1 MATSAPIQTPPARA
15 TTEPASLPAL
25 LPGIILLAA
34 VGYVGKFIEHF
45 LNTYTKAHHI
55 TFPNI
60 EYVLWAILFGILIAN
75 TVGVA
80 RIFRPG
86 VATYEFWLKAG
97 IILLGA
103 RFVLGD
109 VLKLGGISLILV
121 FIAIT
126 LSIAFMTWLGRAFK
140 LSPALTTLL
149 AVGSSICGVSA
160 IIATQGAIDADE
172 EDSSTAI
179 AAILALGAISLFA
192 FPVIGHALHMS
203 DHAYGLWAGLAVD
216 NTAEAT
222 AAGALYSDAAG
233 KYAVLAK
240 TCRNALIGFVVL
252 AYAIQWSRRSLADN
266 SSTGSG
272 NSNGNKRT
280 VILSEGG
287 ASAAQVEGPAVASS
301 RLAIDTTADK
311 VKFLWKKF
319 PKFVLG
325 FLFISL
331 LATLGASSNPVIAQ
345 LGFTKPQLLPLG
357 NLSRWAFLL
366 TFAGV
371 GLRTNLRDLFK
382 QGARPFIVSAAGEIV
397 IAILTLGLILGAD
410 HLYHL

>member
-1 MATSAPIQTPPARA
+1 MAASVNLPDLRTEYPPHAHGRG
-15 TTEPASLPAL
+15 PAERSTLVGL
-25 LPGIILLAA
+25 LPGIALLFV
-34 VGYVGKFIEHF
+34 VGYAGKFVEHF

-60 EYVLWAILFGILIAN
+60 EYVLWAILFGIVIAN
-75 TVGVA
+75 TVGVP
-80 RIFRPG
+80 RIFRAG

-103 RFVLGD
+103 RFILGD

-121 FIAIT
+121 FIAFAFSLT
-126 LSIAFMTWLGRAFK
+126 FMTWLGRTFN
-140 LSPALTTLL
+140 LGPQLTTLL
-149 AVGSSICGVSA
+149 AVGSSVCGVSA

-179 AAILALGAISLFA
+179 AAILALGAISLFT
-192 FPVIGHALHMS
+192 FPLIGHALHMS
-203 DHAYGLWAGLAVD
+203 DLSYGLWTGLAVD

-222 AAGALYSDAAG
+222 AAGALYSDTAG
-233 KYAVLAK
+233 KFAVLAK
-240 TCRNALIGFVVL
+240 TCRNAMNGFVVL
-252 AYAIQWSRRSLADN
+252 AYAIQWARKGLAN
-266 SSTGSG
+266 HATTTQLQ
-272 NSNGNKRT
+272 NK
-280 VILSEGG
+280 
-287 ASAAQVEGPAVASS
+287 AA
-301 RLAIDTTADK
+301 
-311 VKFLWKKF
+311 FLWNKF

-331 LATLGASSNPVIAQ
+331 LATLGSNANPSIAHLGFSKAQ
-345 LGFTKPQLLPLG
+345 LVVLG

-382 QGARPFIVSAAGEIV
+382 QGASPFIVSALGEIV
-397 IAILTLGLILGAD
+397 IAIITLGLILGVD
-410 HLYHL
+410 HFYHL

>member
-1 MATSAPIQTPPARA
+1 MATSAPLEDTRPANA
-15 TTEPASLPAL
+15 DAGSSSFASL
-25 LPGIILLAA
+25 LPGIALLAV
-34 VGYVGKFIEHF
+34 VGYAGKFTEHAI
-45 LNTYTKAHHI
+45 NTYAKTHHL

-60 EYVLWAILFGILIAN
+60 EYVLWAILFGVAIAN
-75 TVGVA
+75 TVGLP
-80 RIFRPG
+80 RIFRAG

-109 VLKLGGISLILV
+109 VLKLGGISLGLV

-126 LSIAFMTWLGRAFK
+126 LSILFMTWLGRAFS

-172 EDSSTAI
+172 DDSATAI

-192 FPVIGHALHMS
+192 FPLVGHALHMS
-203 DHAYGLWAGLAVD
+203 DHAYGLWTGLAVD

-222 AAGALYSDAAG
+222 AAGALYSDVAG

-252 AYAIQWSRRSLADN
+252 AYAIQWSRRGLAN
-266 SSTGSG
+266 AATEKQLE
-272 NSNGNKRT
+272 NK
-280 VILSEGG
+280 
-287 ASAAQVEGPAVASS
+287 AA
-301 RLAIDTTADK
+301 
-311 VKFLWKKF
+311 FLWKKF

-325 FLFISL
+325 FLLISL
-331 LATLGASSNPVIAQ
+331 LATLGASQNPSIAA
-345 LGFTKPQLLPLG
+345 LGFDKSQLLALG

-371 GLRTNLRDLFK
+371 GLRTDLKSLFK
-382 QGARPFIVSAAGEIV
+382 QGARPFIVSAVGEIV

-410 HLYHL
+410 RIYHL

>member
-1 MATSAPIQTPPARA
+1 MASSAATHDLRPARLA
-15 TTEPASLPAL
+15 DVHVSFPAL
-25 LPGIILLAA
+25 LPGIALLAV
-34 VGYVGKFIEHF
+34 VGYTGKLVERT

-109 VLKLGGISLILV
+109 ILKLGGISLILV

-126 LSIAFMTWLGRAFK
+126 LSIAFMTWLGRRFR

-252 AYAIQWSRRSLADN
+252 AYAIQWSRRGL
-266 SSTGSG
+266 
-272 NSNGNKRT
+272 
-280 VILSEGG
+280 
-287 ASAAQVEGPAVASS
+287 ASAATEQQLQYKGA
-301 RLAIDTTADK
+301 
-311 VKFLWKKF
+311 FLWKKF

-331 LATLGASSNPVIAQ
+331 LATLGASKNPSIAQ
-345 LGFTKPQLLPLG
+345 LGFTKPQLLALG

-382 QGARPFIVSAAGEIV
+382 QGTRPFIVSALGEIA

-410 HLYHL
+410 RIYHL